1 MIGCLNHYWTVF
13 IQDGERMM
21 IRLAERRPD
30 DDLTVS
36 KGAAGPAGDETS
48 FLSRAGIGSPQL
60 VSTLPAAAAAAATFH
75 GANGG
80 QRNGSAPERNF

>member
-1 MIGCLNHYWTVF
+1 
-13 IQDGERMM
+13 M